1 MIDNFSN
8 DIYSANIYFFW
19 IYSSNK
25 RQISALDS
33 RIKSPGARLYLQ
45 PPYTGTYINIRKLPA
60 GFMNI
65 SRKMFL
71 HANRRTAAPDIS
83 RQRKKFF
90 HRYQITLLLPEAF
103 AASFRSTSCS
113 PGMTQTK

>member
-8 DIYSANIYFFW
+8 DIYSANIYFFGF
-19 IYSSNK
+19 IP
-25 RQISALDS
+25 QINGKFLPSIRGLNHPAQALSA
-33 RIKSPGARLYLQ
+33 A
-45 PPYTGTYINIRKLPA
+45 PYTGTYINIRKLPA

-83 RQRKKFF
+83 VSGRSSFTGIRSHF
-90 HRYQITLLLPEAF
+90 LLPEAF

>member
-8 DIYSANIYFFW
+8 DIYSANIYFFGF
-19 IYSSNK
+19 IP
-25 RQISALDS
+25 QINGKFLPSIHGLNHPAQALSA
-33 RIKSPGARLYLQ
+33 A
-45 PPYTGTYINIRKLPA
+45 PYTGTYINIRKLPA